1 MEEKKYDEEL
11 WGKVEFLHDRYKR
24 KHLYVSNFIEII
36 NKFQNA
42 CLSFSKS
49 LMLIISKNY
58 QLLEE
63 KNNSIYT
70 TIENLLSFI
79 NLQSQEY
86 NELYINLK
94 SNILEP
100 TNKVLEELNH
110 KEKELYSLYLKSR
123 TQYHNSRSSLEKAQ
137 KEYENSI
144 KMCEKAIFNSKSLE
158 INPLAS
164 NEDKDKNI
172 NKTNT
177 FINNSKSIEDKYF
190 TCIEEANK
198 MRTNE
203 YNKQKELLEFYQK
216 IDSDN
221 YSKIKGMIGVFLVL
235 IKKMYKSIFSSIETL
250 SDQYKN
256 INVAGDLNLFIEKNK
271 SEDKPDKPIVFVPYC
286 PEANLKTTS
295 ISGDQKENEK
305 LQINYEVI
313 SMLRKSFRNICEDLN
328 MEEETKKHRL
338 RLLSLKIF
346 KIGPNVTFSQE
357 EKKELLSYL
366 KIPEYRTYFII
377 NLSKQRTK
385 GRFQRGEKLLDDL
398 ADILEF
404 ILEISEKEK
413 NYEDAKNCLILSQTF
428 YTEITIDKNKK
439 KEKYKRYLF
448 DYIIDN
454 KWLTSLSFWEG
465 IIDFMIQKEIKKNE
479 EVLKDQIAKE
489 TIEERRARISNI
501 GFSQLLPYASN
512 MLEFYMKKDIVRNLV
527 ELFVKKYDIVKNT
540 ANMIFDAIENT
551 PEKPP
556 IVPIVRKKKKI
567 IERKIKKAKSLV
579 GKKDYNLNIDFEYI
593 DKKQK
598 KITSVEKYKTK
609 IKLEENKLKLKRKN
623 ELSKKFKNLNF
634 NDEDDDSIKDNSL
647 YSKKS
652 SSLYD
657 DSLDV
662 IRKRSYEIENSLGTQ
677 PKKFNYT
684 STMSFDIT
692 DYNFNLNAQQSSEIN
707 SNISSF
713 DLDEKNNKKNLN
725 EKNNENENEKKNL
738 IKDIEIKNN
747 CDINIKVEEKEN
759 NIINKDNKIEE
770 NKIEDN
776 KIEENKKINENNE
789 NNEID
794 DNKEYNINC
803 NLNINE
809 ENKIIENNNKNKE
822 DK

>member
-49 LMLIISKNY
+49 LMLIINKNY

-86 NELYINLK
+86 NELFINLK

-110 KEKELYSLYLKSR
+110 KEKDLYTLYLKSR

-190 TCIEEANK
+190 TSIEEANK

-203 YNKQKELLEFYQK
+203 YNKQKEILEFYQK
-216 IDSDN
+216 IDNDN

-256 INVAGDLNLFIEKNK
+256 INVAGDLNLFMEKHK

-338 RLLSLKIF
+338 RLLCLKIF
-346 KIGPNVTFSQE
+346 KIGPNVTFSQD

-428 YTEITIDKNKK
+428 YTEITFDKNKK

-454 KWLTSLSFWEG
+454 KWLTSLSFWEE
-465 IIDFMIQKEIKKNE
+465 IIDFMIQKEIKNNE
-479 EVLKDQIAKE
+479 EVVKGQISKE
-489 TIEERRARISNI
+489 TLEERRARISNI
-501 GFSQLLPYASN
+501 AFSQLLPYASN

-527 ELFVKKYDIVKNT
+527 ELFVKKYDIVKNI

-556 IVPIVRKKKKI
+556 IVPIIRKKKKI
-567 IERKIKKAKSLV
+567 IEKKIKKAKSLV
-579 GKKDYNLNIDFEYI
+579 GKDDYNLNIDFEYI

-598 KITSVEKYKTK
+598 KITSVGKYKTK
-609 IKLEENKLKLKRKN
+609 LILEEENKLKLKRKN
-623 ELSKKFKNLNF
+623 ELSKKFKNLNV
-634 NDEDDDSIKDNSL
+634 NDEDGDSMKDDSL

-657 DSLDV
+657 DSRDL
-662 IRKRSYEIENSLGTQ
+662 IRKRSYEIENSLGTE
-677 PKKFNYT
+677 PKKFNYV

-692 DYNFNLNAQQSSEIN
+692 DHNFNLNTPQSSEIN
-707 SNISSF
+707 PNITNF
-713 DLDEKNNKKNLN
+713 DLYEKNNKKSLN
-725 EKNNENENEKKNL
+725 EKNNENDKEKEYL
-738 IKDIEIKNN
+738 IKEIKIEHND
-747 CDINIKVEEKEN
+747 DINIKVEEKEN
-759 NIINKDNKIEE
+759 NIINKDDKVEE
-770 NKIEDN
+770 NKIEDK
-776 KIEENKKINENNE
+776 KIINENNE
-789 NNEID
+789 II
-794 DNKEYNINC
+794 DNKELNINC

-809 ENKIIENNNKNKE
+809 ENKIIENNTNNKNNE

>member
-49 LMLIISKNY
+49 LMLIINKNY

-86 NELYINLK
+86 NELFINIK
-94 SNILEP
+94 SSILEP

-110 KEKELYSLYLKSR
+110 KEKELYTLYLKSR

-190 TCIEEANK
+190 TSIEEANK

-203 YNKQKELLEFYQK
+203 YNKQKEILEFYQK
-216 IDSDN
+216 IDNDN

-256 INVAGDLNLFIEKNK
+256 INVAGDLNLFIEKHK

-338 RLLSLKIF
+338 RLLCLKIF
-346 KIGPNVTFSQE
+346 KIGPNVTFSQD

-454 KWLTSLSFWEG
+454 KWLTSLSFWEE
-465 IIDFMIQKEIKKNE
+465 IIDFMIQKEIKNNE
-479 EVLKDQIAKE
+479 EVVKGQISKE
-489 TIEERRARISNI
+489 TLEERRVRISNI
-501 GFSQLLPYASN
+501 AFSQLLPYASN

-527 ELFVKKYDIVKNT
+527 ELFVKKYDIVKNI

-567 IERKIKKAKSLV
+567 IEKKIKKAKSLV
-579 GKKDYNLNIDFEYI
+579 GKDDYNLNIDFEYI

-598 KITSVEKYKTK
+598 KITSVGKYKTK
-609 IKLEENKLKLKRKN
+609 LILEEENKLKLKRKN
-623 ELSKKFKNLNF
+623 ELSKKFKNLNV
-634 NDEDDDSIKDNSL
+634 NDEDGDSMKDDSL

-657 DSLDV
+657 DSRDL
-662 IRKRSYEIENSLGTQ
+662 IRKRSYEIENSFGTE
-677 PKKFNYT
+677 PKKFNYV

-692 DYNFNLNAQQSSEIN
+692 DHNFNLNTPQSSEIN
-707 SNISSF
+707 PNITNF
-713 DLDEKNNKKNLN
+713 DLDEKNDKKSLN
-725 EKNNENENEKKNL
+725 EKNNENDKEKENL
-738 IKDIEIKNN
+738 IKEIKIEHND
-747 CDINIKVEEKEN
+747 DINIKVEEKEN
-759 NIINKDNKIEE
+759 NIINKDDKVEE
-770 NKIEDN
+770 NKIEDK
-776 KIEENKKINENNE
+776 KIINENNE
-789 NNEID
+789 II
-794 DNKEYNINC
+794 DNKESNINC

-809 ENKIIENNNKNKE
+809 ENKIIENNTNNNNE

>member
-49 LMLIISKNY
+49 LMLIINKNY

-86 NELYINLK
+86 NELFINIK
-94 SNILEP
+94 SSILEP
-100 TNKVLEELNH
+100 TNKLLEELNH
-110 KEKELYSLYLKSR
+110 KEKELYTLYLKSR
-123 TQYHNSRSSLEKAQ
+123 TQYHNSRASLEKAQ

-172 NKTNT
+172 NKTNS

-190 TCIEEANK
+190 TSIEEANK

-203 YNKQKELLEFYQK
+203 YNKQKEILEFYQK
-216 IDSDN
+216 IDNDN

-256 INVAGDLNLFIEKNK
+256 INVAGDLNLFIEKHK

-366 KIPEYRTYFII
+366 KIPECRTYFII

-454 KWLTSLSFWEG
+454 KWLTSLSFWEE
-465 IIDFMIQKEIKKNE
+465 IIDFMIQKEIKNNE
-479 EVLKDQIAKE
+479 EVVKGQISKE
-489 TIEERRARISNI
+489 TLEERRARISNI
-501 GFSQLLPYASN
+501 AFSQLLPYASN

-567 IERKIKKAKSLV
+567 TEKKIKKAKSLV

-598 KITSVEKYKTK
+598 KITSVGKYKTK
-609 IKLEENKLKLKRKN
+609 LILEEENKLKLKRKN
-623 ELSKKFKNLNF
+623 ELSKKFKNLNV
-634 NDEDDDSIKDNSL
+634 NDEDGDSMKDDSL

-657 DSLDV
+657 DSRDL
-662 IRKRSYEIENSLGTQ
+662 IRKRSYEIENSLGTE
-677 PKKFNYT
+677 PKKFNYV

-692 DYNFNLNAQQSSEIN
+692 DHNFNLNTPQSSEIN
-707 SNISSF
+707 PNITNF
-713 DLDEKNNKKNLN
+713 DLDEKNNKKSLN
-725 EKNNENENEKKNL
+725 EKNNENDKEKANL
-738 IKDIEIKNN
+738 IKDIKIEHND
-747 CDINIKVEEKEN
+747 DINIKVEEKEN
-759 NIINKDNKIEE
+759 NIINKDDKVEE
-770 NKIEDN
+770 NKIEDK
-776 KIEENKKINENNE
+776 KIINENNE
-789 NNEID
+789 II
-794 DNKEYNINC
+794 DNKESNINC

-809 ENKIIENNNKNKE
+809 ENKIIENNTNNNNE

>member
-49 LMLIISKNY
+49 LMLIINKNY

-86 NELYINLK
+86 NELFINIK
-94 SNILEP
+94 SSILEP

-110 KEKELYSLYLKSR
+110 KEKELYTLYLKSR

-190 TCIEEANK
+190 ISIEEANK

-203 YNKQKELLEFYQK
+203 YNKQKEILEFYQK
-216 IDSDN
+216 IDNDN

-256 INVAGDLNLFIEKNK
+256 INVAGDLNLFIEKHK

-338 RLLSLKIF
+338 RLLCLKIF
-346 KIGPNVTFSQE
+346 KIGPNVTFSQD

-454 KWLTSLSFWEG
+454 KWLTSLSFWEE
-465 IIDFMIQKEIKKNE
+465 IIDFMIQKEIKNNE
-479 EVLKDQIAKE
+479 EVVKGQISKE
-489 TIEERRARISNI
+489 TLEERRARISNI
-501 GFSQLLPYASN
+501 AFSQLLPYASN

-527 ELFVKKYDIVKNT
+527 ELFVKKYDIVKNI

-567 IERKIKKAKSLV
+567 IEKKIKKAKSLV
-579 GKKDYNLNIDFEYI
+579 GKDDYNLNIDFEYI

-598 KITSVEKYKTK
+598 KITSVGKYKTK
-609 IKLEENKLKLKRKN
+609 LILEEENKLKLKRKN
-623 ELSKKFKNLNF
+623 ELSKKFKNLNV
-634 NDEDDDSIKDNSL
+634 NDEDGDSMKDDSL

-657 DSLDV
+657 DSRDL
-662 IRKRSYEIENSLGTQ
+662 IRKRSYEIENSFGTE
-677 PKKFNYT
+677 PKKFNYV

-692 DYNFNLNAQQSSEIN
+692 DHNFNLNTPQSSEIN
-707 SNISSF
+707 PNITNF
-713 DLDEKNNKKNLN
+713 NLDEKNDKKSLN
-725 EKNNENENEKKNL
+725 EKNNENDKEKENL
-738 IKDIEIKNN
+738 IKEIKIEHND
-747 CDINIKVEEKEN
+747 DINIKVEEKEN
-759 NIINKDNKIEE
+759 NIINKDDKVEE
-770 NKIEDN
+770 NKIEDK
-776 KIEENKKINENNE
+776 KIINENNE
-789 NNEID
+789 II
-794 DNKEYNINC
+794 DNKESNINC

-809 ENKIIENNNKNKE
+809 ENKIIENNTNNNNE